1 MANEQY
7 IPSYDG
13 TKLFTEAYGDASKP
27 PLVLCDG
34 LGCDGFIW
42 QHFLPAFIDDFYIIH
57 FQYRGH
63 GLSAP
68 PAIKSAMQ
76 VSDLRTDL
84 LTVMDYYNLPEATLL
99 GHSMGVQVI
108 LDFGVHHPERVTAL
122 VPMCGSYGHP
132 LDTFHN
138 TDIAGKVL
146 PYLKRA
152 VSFSPRVA
160 QELWSRILTTEL
172 AYQIAVN
179 TEVNGKILR
188 REEFGPYFDR
198 LSAMDVE
205 VFLGAVTGLGS
216 HSVEMFLPDLKVP
229 TLVVA
234 GQHDTFT
241 PAWLSERMHELLPNS
256 ELLMIPGGSHV
267 APIEQPELLHLRFR
281 DFLSNAIAPKK
292 RLRLRRNARVPRRS
306 RRARKRRRR
315 KLLQRKWPLRRQLQR
330 KPLQR
335 SRPRRCRKRRSLR
348 RRRFR
353 QLSKL
358 TRQRWPQEAT
368 RKRHRYSRLFQQVS
382 HYATWI
388 VPNRD

>member
-1 MANEQY
+1 
-7 IPSYDG
+7 
-13 TKLFTEAYGDASKP
+13 
-27 PLVLCDG
+27 
-34 LGCDGFIW
+34 
-42 QHFLPAFIDDFYIIH
+42 
-57 FQYRGH
+57 
-63 GLSAP
+63 
-68 PAIKSAMQ
+68 
-76 VSDLRTDL
+76 
-84 LTVMDYYNLPEATLL
+84 
-99 GHSMGVQVI
+99 
-108 LDFGVHHPERVTAL
+108 
-122 VPMCGSYGHP
+122 MCGSYGHP

-152 VSFSPRVA
+152 VSLSPRVA

-292 RLRLRRNARVPRRS
+292 KVQAKAKRKSSAKKSTTKKATEKKASPKKVTAKKAFKESRPKEGDQEGVEKESLEEDSGSGSGLNLFVGDGLKRRLVSITRILAFSNKFPITQHRLSPIGIDRRPVFLEPARV
-306 RRARKRRRR
+306 
-315 KLLQRKWPLRRQLQR
+315 
-330 KPLQR
+330 
-335 SRPRRCRKRRSLR
+335 
-348 RRRFR
+348 
-353 QLSKL
+353 
-358 TRQRWPQEAT
+358 
-368 RKRHRYSRLFQQVS
+368 VG
-382 HYATWI
+382 
-388 VPNRD
+388 

>member
-27 PLVLCDG
+27 ALVLCDG

-42 QHFLPAFIDDFYIIH
+42 QHFLPEFVDEFYIVH

-76 VSDLRTDL
+76 VSDLRADL
-84 LTVMDYYNLPEATLL
+84 LAVMDHYQLDKATLL

-108 LDFGVHHPERVTAL
+108 LDFGVHHPERVNAL

-138 TDIAGKVL
+138 TDIAGKVM
-146 PYLKRA
+146 PYLRRA
-152 VSFSPRVA
+152 VGLSPRIA
-160 QELWSRILTTEL
+160 QELWSRILKTEI
-172 AYQIAVN
+172 AYQVAVN

-188 REEFGPYFDR
+188 REEFGPYFDH

-205 VFLGAVTGLGS
+205 VFLGVVNGLGS
-216 HSVEMFLPDLKVP
+216 HSVEMFLPELQVP

-241 PAWLSERMHELLPNS
+241 PAWLSERMDELLPNS

-281 DFLSNAIAPKK
+281 DFLAKFTQPAKK
-292 RLRLRRNARVPRRS
+292 AGAKKSAKKSKAASKAKSAAKTKSSAKKEVDGKKS
-306 RRARKRRRR
+306 GEKKVAK
-315 KLLQRKWPLRRQLQR
+315 KSTK
-330 KPLQR
+330 KVA
-335 SRPRRCRKRRSLR
+335 KKT
-348 RRRFR
+348 
-353 QLSKL
+353 LSKSAARAAL
-358 TRQRWPQEAT
+358 
-368 RKRHRYSRLFQQVS
+368 
-382 HYATWI
+382 
-388 VPNRD
+388 

>member
-27 PLVLCDG
+27 ALVLCDG

-42 QHFLPAFIDDFYIIH
+42 QHFLPEFVDDFYIVH

-63 GLSAP
+63 GLSSP

-76 VSDLRTDL
+76 VSDLRADL
-84 LTVMDYYNLPEATLL
+84 LAVMDHYKLDKATLL

-108 LDFGVHHPERVTAL
+108 LDFGVHHPERVNAL

-152 VSFSPRVA
+152 VGLSPRVA

-198 LSAMDVE
+198 LSAMDIE

-216 HSVEMFLPDLKVP
+216 HSVEMFLPDLNVP

-241 PAWLSERMHELLPNS
+241 PAWLSERMDELLPNS

-281 DFLSNAIAPKK
+281 DFLTKITLVTKK
-292 RLRLRRNARVPRRS
+292 TRVKKTKT
-306 RRARKRRRR
+306 AA
-315 KLLQRKWPLRRQLQR
+315 Q
-330 KPLQR
+330 
-335 SRPRRCRKRRSLR
+335 
-348 RRRFR
+348 
-353 QLSKL
+353 SK
-358 TRQRWPQEAT
+358 AT
-368 RKRHRYSRLFQQVS
+368 AKKATKKTAKKSATKTVAKKSAKKVAKKKVS
-382 HYATWI
+382 KKAAA
-388 VPNRD
+388 VAAV

>member
-27 PLVLCDG
+27 ALVLCDG

-42 QHFLPAFIDDFYIIH
+42 QHFLPEFVDDFYIVH

-63 GLSAP
+63 GLSSP

-76 VSDLRTDL
+76 VSDLRADL
-84 LTVMDYYNLPEATLL
+84 LAVMDHYKLDKATLL

-108 LDFGVHHPERVTAL
+108 LDFGVHHPERVNAL

-152 VSFSPRVA
+152 VGLSPRVA

-198 LSAMDVE
+198 LSAMDIE

-216 HSVEMFLPDLKVP
+216 HSVEMFLPDLNVP

-241 PAWLSERMHELLPNS
+241 PAWLSERMDELLPNS

-281 DFLSNAIAPKK
+281 DFLTKITPVTKK
-292 RLRLRRNARVPRRS
+292 TRVKKTKT
-306 RRARKRRRR
+306 AA
-315 KLLQRKWPLRRQLQR
+315 Q
-330 KPLQR
+330 
-335 SRPRRCRKRRSLR
+335 
-348 RRRFR
+348 
-353 QLSKL
+353 SKA
-358 TRQRWPQEAT
+358 TSKKAEAKKST
-368 RKRHRYSRLFQQVS
+368 KKTAKKSAAKTVAKKSAKKVAKKKVS
-382 HYATWI
+382 KKAAA
-388 VPNRD
+388 VAAV

>member
-27 PLVLCDG
+27 ALVLCDG

-42 QHFLPAFIDDFYIIH
+42 QHFLPEFVDDFYIVH

-63 GLSAP
+63 GLSSP

-76 VSDLRTDL
+76 VSDLRADL
-84 LTVMDYYNLPEATLL
+84 LAVMDHYKLDKATLL

-108 LDFGVHHPERVTAL
+108 LDFGVHHPERVNAL

-152 VSFSPRVA
+152 VGLSPRVA

-198 LSAMDVE
+198 LSAMDIE

-216 HSVEMFLPDLKVP
+216 HSVEMFLPDLNVP

-241 PAWLSERMHELLPNS
+241 PAWLSERMDELLPNS

-281 DFLSNAIAPKK
+281 DFLTKITPVTKKTRVKKTKTAAQSKATKKTAKKNASKK
-292 RLRLRRNARVPRRS
+292 VAKKSAKKV
-306 RRARKRRRR
+306 AK
-315 KLLQRKWPLRRQLQR
+315 KKV
-330 KPLQR
+330 
-335 SRPRRCRKRRSLR
+335 
-348 RRRFR
+348 
-353 QLSKL
+353 SKKAAAVAAL
-358 TRQRWPQEAT
+358 
-368 RKRHRYSRLFQQVS
+368 
-382 HYATWI
+382 
-388 VPNRD
+388 

>member
-27 PLVLCDG
+27 ALVLCDG

-42 QHFLPAFIDDFYIIH
+42 QHFLPEFVDEFYIVH

-63 GLSAP
+63 GLSSP

-76 VSDLRTDL
+76 VSDLRADL
-84 LTVMDYYNLPEATLL
+84 LAVMDHYNLDKATLL

-108 LDFGVHHPERVTAL
+108 LDFGVHHPERVNAL

-152 VSFSPRVA
+152 VGLSPRVA

-198 LSAMDVE
+198 LSAMDIE

-241 PAWLSERMHELLPNS
+241 PAWLSERMDELLPHS

-281 DFLSNAIAPKK
+281 DFLTKITKTSKK
-292 RLRLRRNARVPRRS
+292 SSAKKSEKKAKAATKVKSADTKKTSTKKATKQAGAKKSTKKVAKKKVSKKSAAR
-306 RRARKRRRR
+306 
-315 KLLQRKWPLRRQLQR
+315 
-330 KPLQR
+330 
-335 SRPRRCRKRRSLR
+335 
-348 RRRFR
+348 
-353 QLSKL
+353 
-358 TRQRWPQEAT
+358 AT
-368 RKRHRYSRLFQQVS
+368 V
-382 HYATWI
+382 
-388 VPNRD
+388 

>member
-292 RLRLRRNARVPRRS
+292 KTQAK
-306 RRARKRRRR
+306 AKRKSAA
-315 KLLQRKWPLRRQLQR
+315 KK
-330 KPLQR
+330 
-335 SRPRRCRKRRSLR
+335 ST
-348 RRRFR
+348 
-353 QLSKL
+353 SKK
-358 TRQRWPQEAT
+358 AT
-368 RKRHRYSRLFQQVS
+368 EKKATSKKVAAKKATSKKAAPKKSTKKVS
-382 HYATWI
+382 KKKVSKKTA
-388 VPNRD
+388 VQAAV

>member
-1 MANEQY
+1 MAIEQY

-13 TKLFTEAYGDASKP
+13 TKLFTEAYGDPSKP
-27 PLVLCDG
+27 ALVLCDG

-42 QHFLPAFIDDFYIIH
+42 QHFLPAFVDDFYIVH

-76 VSDLRTDL
+76 VSDLRADL
-84 LTVMDYYNLPEATLL
+84 LTVMDHYKLDQATLL

-108 LDFGVHHPERVTAL
+108 LDFGVHHPERATAL

-152 VSFSPRVA
+152 VGFSPRVA
-160 QELWSRILTTEL
+160 QELWSGILTTEI

-198 LSAMDVE
+198 LSAMDIE

-216 HSVEMFLPDLKVP
+216 HSVEMFLPDLQVP

-241 PAWLSERMHELLPNS
+241 PAWLSERMNELLPNS

-281 DFLSNAIAPKK
+281 DFHAKLKAPKTK
-292 RLRLRRNARVPRRS
+292 AKKKAAAKKTATAAKKATS
-306 RRARKRRRR
+306 
-315 KLLQRKWPLRRQLQR
+315 
-330 KPLQR
+330 
-335 SRPRRCRKRRSLR
+335 
-348 RRRFR
+348 
-353 QLSKL
+353 
-358 TRQRWPQEAT
+358 T
-368 RKRHRYSRLFQQVS
+368 RKAAKKVETKVS
-382 HYATWI
+382 KKKVAAKRKTSKRAEA
-388 VPNRD
+388 VTA

>member
-27 PLVLCDG
+27 ALVLCDG

-42 QHFLPAFIDDFYIIH
+42 QHFLPEFIDDFYIVH

-76 VSDLRTDL
+76 VSDLRADL
-84 LTVMDYYNLPEATLL
+84 LAVMDHYKLDKATLL

-108 LDFGVHHPERVTAL
+108 LDFGVHHPERVNAL

-152 VSFSPRVA
+152 VGLSPRVA

-198 LSAMDVE
+198 LSAMDIE

-241 PAWLSERMHELLPNS
+241 PAWLSERMDELLPHS

-281 DFLSNAIAPKK
+281 DFLAKVTKASKKVGAKKSVKKSTTASKGKSAAKKKAEAKKTSTKASPKK
-292 RLRLRRNARVPRRS
+292 APTKKSAKKVAKKKVSKKSSAR
-306 RRARKRRRR
+306 
-315 KLLQRKWPLRRQLQR
+315 
-330 KPLQR
+330 
-335 SRPRRCRKRRSLR
+335 
-348 RRRFR
+348 
-353 QLSKL
+353 
-358 TRQRWPQEAT
+358 AT
-368 RKRHRYSRLFQQVS
+368 V
-382 HYATWI
+382 
-388 VPNRD
+388 